1 MLPITDNQ
9 NNNPK
14 TRNISK
20 INTPSFP
27 HILSLNWVYT
37 HLLVRQLLT
46 FTKDHFCLILFGQT
60 FDPSV
65 QISDG
70 YQTKYHQLTVHYLAY
85 DIPADI
91 NKVVKICN
99 YKKFIK
105 NQKALIISKLTV

>member
-65 QISDG
+65 QISDV
-70 YQTKYHQLTVHYLAY
+70 YQIKFHQLPVHYLAY

-99 YKKFIK
+99 YKKFIQ

>member
-1 MLPITDNQ
+1 MGIHAFVSQATFDFH
-9 NNNPK
+9 K
-14 TRNISK
+14 
-20 INTPSFP
+20 
-27 HILSLNWVYT
+27 SLGV
-37 HLLVRQLLT
+37 
-46 FTKDHFCLILFGQT
+46 KDHFCLILFGQT